1 MKNTKGYK
9 IFNFVMKIISWCIM
23 TILILIGLFL
33 ITYIAINKYYQAKGE
48 NSPIGLYTIISGSM
62 TPNINVYDVVFVL
75 KKDPEDIQKGDIVSY
90 YSEKTQIFGTTP
102 VTHRVVE
109 KFNTNNGITFRTKG
123 DANPTVDNEI
133 IKSDRVIGTVRFII
147 PGLGRLQFFLA
158 SKAGW
163 LIVILIP
170 ALGIIIYDIIKLL
183 KLIQVKNKMQEV
195 NEITNEEIKEEQPSE
210 DKKELKEKNETQE

>member
-1 MKNTKGYK
+1 MYNDY
-9 IFNFVMKIISWCIM
+9 F
-23 TILILIGLFL
+23 
-33 ITYIAINKYYQAKGE
+33 ITYIIINKASQAKGE

-62 TPNINVYDVVFVL
+62 TPKIQVYDVVFVM
-75 KKDPEDIQKGDIVSY
+75 KKDPNEIEPGDIISY

-123 DANPTVDNEI
+123 DANPTVDDEI
-133 IKSDRVIGTVRFII
+133 IKSENVIGTVRFII
-147 PGLGRLQFFLA
+147 PALGRLQFFLA

-170 ALGIIIYDIIKLL
+170 ALGIIIYDIIKLF
-183 KLIQVKNKMQEV
+183 KLIKVKNKMDEV
-195 NEITNEEIKEEQPSE
+195 NKLTNEEPKITTRT
-210 DKKELKEKNETQE
+210 KKRR

>member
-1 MKNTKGYK
+1 
-9 IFNFVMKIISWCIM
+9 M
-23 TILILIGLFL
+23 TILLLIGLFL
-33 ITYIAINKYYQAKGE
+33 ITYIIINKASQAKGE

-62 TPNINVYDVVFVL
+62 TPKIQVYDVVFVM
-75 KKDPEDIQKGDIVSY
+75 KKDPNEIEPGDIISY

-123 DANPTVDNEI
+123 DANPTVDDEI
-133 IKSDRVIGTVRFII
+133 IKSENVIGTVRFII
-147 PGLGRLQFFLA
+147 PALGRLQFFLA

-170 ALGIIIYDIIKLL
+170 ALGIIIYDIIKLF
-183 KLIQVKNKMQEV
+183 KLIKVKNKMDEV
-195 NEITNEEIKEEQPSE
+195 NKLTNEEPKITTRT
-210 DKKELKEKNETQE
+210 KKRR